1 MNELF
6 LKLLIKFHD
15 LKNRE
20 DGQDLVEYALLVGL
34 VSFGAI
40 AGMKVLASGIQTS
53 YSEIS
58 TTLRADV

>member
-1 MNELF
+1 MNKLF